1 MKTGNNE
8 ESRLIVAQWKSAA
21 RELARVREEELRS
34 GVYDWQTIDA
44 MLEFGL
50 AHAQPC
56 ESPGIV
62 EMQRFFMK
70 AAKMSGILPENEY
83 PKQQPQRLRVAEV
96 GDV

>member
-1 MKTGNNE
+1 MKTGNSE

-21 RELARVREEELRS
+21 RELERLREEELRS
-34 GVYDWQTIDA
+34 GAYDWRTVDA

-50 AHAQPC
+50 AHAQPR

-62 EMQRFFMK
+62 EMQRFFMV
-70 AAKMSGILPENEY
+70 AAKRSGLVPKNEY
-83 PKQQPQRLRVAEV
+83 PEHQPHELRVAES